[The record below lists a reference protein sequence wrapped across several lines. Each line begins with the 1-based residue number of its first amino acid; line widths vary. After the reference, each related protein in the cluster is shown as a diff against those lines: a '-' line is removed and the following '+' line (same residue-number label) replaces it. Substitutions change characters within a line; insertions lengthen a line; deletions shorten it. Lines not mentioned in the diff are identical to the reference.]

1 MLGLEI
7 QGLLPRRQEAIA
19 NKIGEVVERDLR
31 SVDDL
36 VNQFSDPEMQD
47 KMVKLVSEK
56 VRNRLEEAM
65 PRLIP
70 QNLARVLAD
79 LVEGIRCE
87 SRNLVPQV
95 TESRSTFDREI
106 EEDIARKRIL
116 AFDILLRAWLG
127 SGIREL
133 RFIEVLGSTRFLIGL
148 IQVAILY
155 YFRRE
160 DWYDKN
166 QLKDGAITE
175 YPRGITALE
184 IAKQIIGR
192 LAREAVAARFNG
204 RLIDVGTALNE
215 DGHLEILTAND
226 PEALEVYRHT
236 TAHVMAQAVKRLYPD
251 AALAIGPAIEKGFY
265 YDFDFPE
272 AIGPEELAA
281 IEQEMTRIIKEDY
294 PLYAAKLSRAG
305 HARC

>member
-1 MLGLEI
+1 MI
-7 QGLLPRRQEAIA
+7 
-19 NKIGEVVERDLR
+19 KI
-31 SVDDL
+31 S
-36 VNQFSDPEMQD
+36 
-47 KMVKLVSEK
+47 
-56 VRNRLEEAM
+56 
-65 PRLIP
+65 
-70 QNLARVLAD
+70 
-79 LVEGIRCE
+79 
-87 SRNLVPQV
+87 
-95 TESRSTFDREI
+95 
-106 EEDIARKRIL
+106 
-116 AFDILLRAWLG
+116 
-127 SGIREL
+127 
-133 RFIEVLGSTRFLIGL
+133 
-148 IQVAILY
+148 
-155 YFRRE
+155 
-160 DWYDKN
+160 
-166 QLKDGAITE
+166 LKDGAITE

-184 IAKQIIGR
+184 IAKQISGR

-294 PLYAAKLSRAG
+294 PLLRSELSRAEACKMFEDAG
-305 HARC
+305 EKYKVELIEDLPEDATISVYRQGEFVDLCAVPTSRAPAGLKPSD